1 VKLNIVPAR
10 TGIQW
15 VKLGIQTFFRQP
27 LALAGLFFMYFAA
40 TLVLFSVPFIGPILS
55 VVLMPAATLG
65 IMVASQQA
73 STGRFP
79 MPSVLLSAFRAGRQR
94 LRAML
99 VLGVIYAVASG
110 AIMLIAS
117 LFMASS
123 APVADPAATP
133 TREDVLRAAPTVL
146 LLALIQ
152 SPMSILFAH
161 APALVYWHGVSPG
174 KSLFFSIV
182 AFWRNLGAF
191 ALYAVTWLLVGFSL
205 LALVSVLFAV
215 FSTAPSLQGVAPVA
229 LMVSVMVITSLYFT
243 FRDCFSDSPD
253 PDLPPA
259 DLPPPNGNPDGEKP

>member
-1 VKLNIVPAR
+1 MKLNIVPAR

-40 TLVLFSVPFIGPILS
+40 TLVLFAVPVIGPILT

-65 IMVASQQA
+65 IMVATEQA
-73 STGRFP
+73 AAGRFP
-79 MPSVLLSAFRAGRQR
+79 MPSVLLTAFRAGRQR
-94 LRAML
+94 LGAML
-99 VLGVIYAVASG
+99 VLGAIYALASG
-110 AIMLIAS
+110 AVMLVAS
-117 LFMASS
+117 LFMAP

-133 TREDVLRAAPTVL
+133 TRDDVLRAAPTML

-161 APALVYWHGVSPG
+161 APALVHWHGVSPV
-174 KSLFFSIV
+174 KSLFFSVV

-191 ALYAVTWLLVGFSL
+191 ALYAVTWLVVGFSL

-229 LMVSVMVITSLYFT
+229 LLVSVMVITSLYFT
-243 FRDCFSDSPD
+243 FRDCFSDTPD
-253 PDLPPA
+253 PGQPA
-259 DLPPPNGNPDGEKP
+259 DNLPPPNGTPDGEQP